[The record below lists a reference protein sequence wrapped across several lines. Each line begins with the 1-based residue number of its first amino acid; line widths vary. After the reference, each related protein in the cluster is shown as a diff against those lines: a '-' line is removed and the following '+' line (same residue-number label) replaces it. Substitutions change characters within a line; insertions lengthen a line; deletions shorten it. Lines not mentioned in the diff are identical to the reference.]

1 MLKGYVGHAVV
12 DLLGVCER
20 LIAPEAL
27 FLLYE
32 RCVAVGDMRA

>member
-12 DLLGVCER
+12 DLGVCEQF
-20 LIAPEAL
+20 IAPEAF
-27 FLLYE
+27 FLLYA